1 MISYC
6 SLHCKGVET
15 GTRGQVEGFIWEVRP
30 EDIGRGLGKE
40 MGLEEVCSMHLGAV
54 PLQGVLMY
62 QLPLTT
68 G

>member
-1 MISYC
+1 M
-6 SLHCKGVET
+6 
-15 GTRGQVEGFIWEVRP
+15 EGFIWEVRP